1 MPNRLVMQQ
10 TLRYDYPS
18 PVHRL
23 DHHLK
28 VLPPARHGDQ
38 VRTESSVEVRG
49 AGAEVIESVDAFGN
63 VAVRVRAAQV
73 QASVEFVVRVSVER
87 GAGAEA
93 PAYDGRGAGAE
104 APAAD
109 RRRMLAPSPLTEPD
123 GALNRAARRLC
134 ESGDG
139 GLPLAQRINAWVA
152 THMHYRHDVT
162 SVRTTAAEALAVGAG
177 VCQDYAHVMLA
188 LCRLSGLPARYVSG
202 HMVGEGGSHA
212 WVEVLL
218 PPAAGGSSLVA
229 VPFDPTN
236 NRMAG
241 AAYLTVAVGRDYA
254 DVAPTHGSYC
264 GAPGGT
270 LTTSKTLEQQAVDLV
285 AC

>member
-1 MPNRLVMQQ
+1 MNRLVMQQ

-18 PVHRL
+18 PIHRL

-49 AGAEVIESVDAFGN
+49 AGAQVTESVDAFGN
-63 VAVRVRAAQV
+63 VSVRVRAATV

-87 GAGAEA
+87 HAGAGAAA
-93 PAYDGRGAGAE
+93 PAHDG
-104 APAAD
+104 
-109 RRRMLAPSPLTEPD
+109 RRMLAPSELTEPD
-123 GALNRAARRLC
+123 GALCRVARRLC
-134 ESGDG
+134 QSGDA
-139 GLPLAQRINAWVA
+139 GLGLAQRVNAWVA
-152 THMHYRHDVT
+152 AHMHYRHDVT
-162 SVRTTAAEALAVGAG
+162 TVRTTAAEALALGAG

-218 PPAAGGSSLVA
+218 PSAADRSSLVA

-241 AAYLTVAVGRDYA
+241 PSYLTVAVGRDYA

-264 GAPGGT
+264 GPAGGT
-270 LTTSKTLEQQAVDLV
+270 LTTSKSLEQQAVDLV

>member
-1 MPNRLVMQQ
+1 MSNRLVMQQ

-18 PVHRL
+18 PIHRL

-38 VRTESSVEVRG
+38 LRTESSVEVRG

-63 VAVRVRAAQV
+63 VALRVKADRVR
-73 QASVEFVVRVSVER
+73 ASVEFVVRATVER
-87 GAGAEA
+87 HDGACAEA
-93 PAYDGRGAGAE
+93 PAE
-104 APAAD
+104 D
-109 RRRMLAPSPLTEPD
+109 RRRMLAASELTEPD
-123 GALNRAARRLC
+123 RALHRAARGFRD
-134 ESGDG
+134 SGDA
-139 GLPLAQRINAWVA
+139 GLGLAQGINAWVA
-152 THMHYRHDVT
+152 AHMRYRHDVT
-162 SVRTTAAEALAVGAG
+162 SVRTTAAEALALGAG
-177 VCQDYAHVMLA
+177 VCQDYAHVMIA

-218 PPAAGGSSLVA
+218 PSGTDRSSLVA

-264 GAPGGT
+264 GRAGGT
-270 LTTSKTLEQQAVDLV
+270 LTTSKSLEQQAVDLV

>member
-1 MPNRLVMQQ
+1 MNRLVMRQ

-18 PVHRL
+18 PIHSL

-28 VLPPARHGDQ
+28 VLPPACHGDQ
-38 VRTESSVEVRG
+38 VRTESSLEVRG
-49 AGAEVIESVDAFGN
+49 AGAEVTESVDAFGN

-87 GAGAEA
+87 HDGAGAPA
-93 PAYDGRGAGAE
+93 P
-104 APAAD
+104 D
-109 RRRMLAPSPLTEPD
+109 RRRMLAPSELTEPD
-123 GALNRAARRLC
+123 GALHRAARGLR
-134 ESGDG
+134 ESGDA
-139 GLPLAQRINAWVA
+139 GLGLAQRINAWVA
-152 THMHYRHDVT
+152 AHMHYRHDVT
-162 SVRTTAAEALAVGAG
+162 TVHTTAAEALALGAG

-218 PPAAGGSSLVA
+218 PSATVA
-229 VPFDPTN
+229 FDPTN
-236 NRMAG
+236 DRVAG
-241 AAYLTVAVGRDYA
+241 PSYLTVAVGRDYA

-264 GAPGGT
+264 GPPGGT
-270 LTTSKTLEQQAVDLV
+270 LTTTKSLEQEAVDLV

>member
-1 MPNRLVMQQ
+1 MNRLVMRQ
-10 TLRYDYPS
+10 TLRYDYPAPIHS
-18 PVHRL
+18 L

-38 VRTESSVEVRG
+38 VRTESSLEVRG
-49 AGAEVIESVDAFGN
+49 AGAEVTESVDAFGN
-63 VAVRVRAAQV
+63 VAVRVRADRV
-73 QASVEFVVRVSVER
+73 QASVEFVVQVTVER
-87 GAGAEA
+87 HEGAGAGA
-93 PAYDGRGAGAE
+93 TAQDRGQLL
-104 APAAD
+104 AA
-109 RRRMLAPSPLTEPD
+109 SELTEPD
-123 GALNRAARRLC
+123 AALHRAARRLGQ
-134 ESGDG
+134 SGHA
-139 GLPLAQRINAWVA
+139 GLGLAQRINAWVA
-152 THMHYRHDVT
+152 AHMRYRHDVT
-162 SVRTTAAEALAVGAG
+162 SVRTTAAEALAAGAG

-218 PPAAGGSSLVA
+218 PSVTDRSSLVA

-241 AAYLTVAVGRDYA
+241 ASYLTVAVGRDYA

-264 GAPGGT
+264 GPAGGV
-270 LTTSKTLEQQAVDLV
+270 LSTTKSLEQEAVDLV

>member
-1 MPNRLVMQQ
+1 MNRLVLRQ

-18 PVHRL
+18 PIHRL

-49 AGAEVIESVDAFGN
+49 AGVEVTESVDGFGN
-63 VAVRVRAAQV
+63 VALRVRAARV
-73 QASVEFVVRVSVER
+73 AASVEFVVRVTVER
-87 GAGAEA
+87 HAGAGA
-93 PAYDGRGAGAE
+93 PAE
-104 APAAD
+104 D
-109 RRRMLAPSPLTEPD
+109 RRQLLAHSELTEPD
-123 GALNRAARRLC
+123 AALHGAARLLL
-134 ESGDG
+134 ETGDA
-139 GLPLAQRINAWVA
+139 GLDLAHRINGWVA
-152 THMHYRHDVT
+152 AHMCYHHDVT
-162 SVRTTAAEALAVGAG
+162 TVRTTAAEALAFGAG

-188 LCRLSGLPARYVSG
+188 LCRLCGLPARYVSG

-218 PPAAGGSSLVA
+218 PSAGARSPLTAVA
-229 VPFDPTN
+229 FDPTN
-236 NRMAG
+236 DRLAG
-241 AAYLTVAVGRDYA
+241 ASYLTVAVGRDYA

-264 GAPGGT
+264 GPAGGT
-270 LTTSKTLEQQAVDLV
+270 LTTCKTLEQEAVDLV

>member
-1 MPNRLVMQQ
+1 MNRLVMQQ

-18 PVHRL
+18 PIHRL
-23 DHHLK
+23 DHYLK
-28 VLPPARHGDQ
+28 VLPPDRHGDQ

-49 AGAEVIESVDAFGN
+49 AGAEVTESVDAFGN
-63 VAVRVRAAQV
+63 VAVRVRADRV

-87 GAGAEA
+87 HHGAGAEA
-93 PAYDGRGAGAE
+93 PAH
-104 APAAD
+104 D
-109 RRRMLAPSPLTEPD
+109 RRQMLAASELTAPD
-123 GALNRAARRLC
+123 GALCGAARRLC
-134 ESGDG
+134 ESGDA
-139 GLPLAQRINAWVA
+139 GLGLAQRINAWVA
-152 THMHYRHDVT
+152 AHMRYRHDVT
-162 SVRTTAAEALAVGAG
+162 SVRTTAAEALALGAG

-218 PPAAGGSSLVA
+218 PSVTNRSSLVA

-241 AAYLTVAVGRDYA
+241 AAYLTIAVGRDYA

-264 GAPGGT
+264 GPAGGT
-270 LTTSKTLEQQAVDLV
+270 LTTTKSLEQQAVDLV

>member
-1 MPNRLVMQQ
+1 MQQ

-18 PVHRL
+18 PIHSL

-49 AGAEVIESVDAFGN
+49 AGAEVVESVDAFGN
-63 VAVRVRAAQV
+63 VALRVRAQHV
-73 QASVEFVVRVSVER
+73 RASVEFVVRVSVER
-87 GAGAEA
+87 HYGAGAEA
-93 PAYDGRGAGAE
+93 PAR
-104 APAAD
+104 D
-109 RRRMLAPSPLTEPD
+109 RHRMLAASELTAPD
-123 GALNRAARRLC
+123 VALCRAARALC
-134 ESGDG
+134 QSGDA
-139 GLPLAQRINAWVA
+139 GLGLAQRINAWVA
-152 THMHYRHDVT
+152 AHMHYRHDVT
-162 SVRTTAAEALAVGAG
+162 GVRTTAAEALALGAG

-188 LCRLSGLPARYVSG
+188 LCRLSGLAARYVSG

-218 PPAAGGSSLVA
+218 PSATDRSSLVA

-241 AAYLTVAVGRDYA
+241 HSYLTVAVGRDYA

-264 GAPGGT
+264 GAAGGT
-270 LTTSKTLEQQAVDLV
+270 LTTSKSLEQQAVDLV

>member
-1 MPNRLVMQQ
+1 MTTANRLVMQQ

-18 PVHRL
+18 PIHSL

-49 AGAEVIESVDAFGN
+49 AGAEVTESVDAFGN
-63 VAVRVRAAQV
+63 VAVRVRAAHV
-73 QASVEFVVRVSVER
+73 QTSVEFVVRVSVER
-87 GAGAEA
+87 HDRAGAGA
-93 PAYDGRGAGAE
+93 PAH
-104 APAAD
+104 D
-109 RRRMLAPSPLTEPD
+109 RRRMAAASELTEPD
-123 GALNRAARRLC
+123 GALHRAARRLSQ
-134 ESGDG
+134 SGDA
-139 GLPLAQRINAWVA
+139 GLGLAQRINAWTA
-152 THMHYRHDVT
+152 AHMRYRHDVT
-162 SVRTTAAEALAVGAG
+162 SVRTTAAEALALGAG

-188 LCRLSGLPARYVSG
+188 VCRLSGLPARYVSG

-218 PPAAGGSSLVA
+218 PSATDRSALVA

-241 AAYLTVAVGRDYA
+241 ASYLTVAVGRDYA

-264 GAPGGT
+264 GSAGGA
-270 LTTSKTLEQQAVDLV
+270 LTTTKSLEQEAVDLV

>member
-1 MPNRLVMQQ
+1 MPNRLVMRQ

-18 PVHRL
+18 PIHSL

-28 VLPPARHGDQ
+28 VLPPPRHGDQ

-49 AGAEVIESVDAFGN
+49 AGAEVIESVDGFGN
-63 VAVRVRAAQV
+63 LALQVRAERV

-87 GAGAEA
+87 HHGARAEV
-93 PAYDGRGAGAE
+93 PAGDGHG
-104 APAAD
+104 
-109 RRRMLAPSPLTEPD
+109 MLAASELTEAD
-123 GALNRAARRLC
+123 GALCRAARRLC
-134 ESGDG
+134 QSGDA
-139 GLPLAQRINAWVA
+139 GLGLAQRVNAWVA
-152 THMHYRHDVT
+152 AHMHYRHDVT
-162 SVRTTAAEALAVGAG
+162 SVRTTAAEALAMGAG

-218 PPAAGGSSLVA
+218 PSATDRSSLVA

-241 AAYLTVAVGRDYA
+241 ASYLTVAVGRDYA

-264 GAPGGT
+264 GAAGGS
-270 LTTSKTLEQQAVDLV
+270 LTTSKSLEQQAVDLV